1 MIKLKIIGDLIYI
14 FGLFL
19 SLPICLPMLLISVRQ
34 GNIGARH
41 YDSSC
46 SIYSFF
52 NFLLII

>member
-1 MIKLKIIGDLIYI
+1 MIKLKIMGDLIYI
-14 FGLFL
+14 LGLFL